1 MEAFNIGIGE
11 GTYTVFVSDAD
22 GNVAT
27 ATVTLSASS
36 APISGCTDPLANNY
50 DGSAT
55 TDDGSCTYATCDA
68 KPTGLNAYDITD
80 TRFRL
85 GWDNMNN
92 ASCMVLKYHV
102 RYRVAGSGVSGWTTK
117 SAGAGNGQCN
127 FGLNNV
133 EKLMIN
139 FLPLNYL

>member
-1 MEAFNIGIGE
+1 M
-11 GTYTVFVSDAD
+11 Y
-22 GNVAT
+22 
-27 ATVTLSASS
+27 LSV
-36 APISGCTDPLANNY
+36 
-50 DGSAT
+50 
-55 TDDGSCTYATCDA
+55 CDA

-85 GWDNMNN
+85 GWDNMNTS
-92 ASCMVLKYHV
+92 SCMVLKYNV
-102 RYRVAGSGVSGWTTK
+102 RYRVAATATSSAGNWTTK

-139 FLPLNYL
+139 F